1 VTWLGCKGKTST
13 AEIALIYFIYL
24 PHVSLSITKTFS
36 IMIIKK
42 LMGIIA
48 MLCLAFL
55 PSVLVAQND
64 PQLVVVARFHF
75 NPSSKYT
82 FDEWKAHEKEYFDKI
97 TLKNDLI
104 LRSNV
109 LVHYYTDDASEVLF
123 VTAYRS
129 WDDIEK
135 ADAKDIELQRAAWP
149 DSVKRRAF
157 FDKQRSFYTSKHSD
171 EIRSIVPGTK
181 IFPADTAVHIYYVR
195 TTYRAFPADAKP
207 GELQQLMNE
216 YNQNV
221 IQKNSLIKGYYP
233 SRHFWGADSR
243 EFIEAFVYSS
253 LADLEK
259 IGDATQAL
267 IKAHWPDETKRK
279 EFFDKLNKYF
289 ENWHG
294 DALYRH
300 VPVLRK

>member
-1 VTWLGCKGKTST
+1 
-13 AEIALIYFIYL
+13 
-24 PHVSLSITKTFS
+24 
-36 IMIIKK
+36 MIFKK
-42 LMGIIA
+42 LMGIVAI
-48 MLCLAFL
+48 LCMAFL
-55 PSVLVAQND
+55 PSVLVAQNE
-64 PQLVVVARFHF
+64 PQLLVVARLHF
-75 NPSSKYT
+75 NPSANFT
-82 FDEWKAHEKEYFDKI
+82 LDEWKAHEKEYFDKV
-97 TLKNDLI
+97 TSKNDLI

-109 LVHYYTDDASEVLF
+109 LVHYYTNDNSEVLF

-157 FDKQRSFYTSKHSD
+157 FDRQRSFYTSRHSD
-171 EIRSIVPGTK
+171 EIRTIVPNTK

-195 TTYRAFPADAKP
+195 TSHRAFPADAKP
-207 GELQQLMNE
+207 GEFQQLMNE
-216 YNQNV
+216 FYQNV
-221 IQKNSLIKGYYP
+221 TLKNGLIKGYYP

-243 EFIEAFVYSS
+243 EFVEAFVYSS

-259 IGDATQAL
+259 SADANQAL

-279 EFFDKLNKYF
+279 EFFDKLNRYF

-294 DALYRH
+294 DEIYRH